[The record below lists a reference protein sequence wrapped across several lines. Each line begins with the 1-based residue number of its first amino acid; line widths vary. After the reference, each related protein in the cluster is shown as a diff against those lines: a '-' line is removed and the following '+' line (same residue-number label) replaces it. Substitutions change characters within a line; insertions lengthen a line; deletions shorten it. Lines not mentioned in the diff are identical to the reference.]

1 MKAVLKQELEIHPM
15 RFAVIPLII
24 SAALHVLG
32 FILVDFAYESL
43 FLILPAVL
51 YCVLSVFLLR
61 GSKRATW
68 LALLYMVGGIAGTF
82 IEFMGPLIAPS
93 PVLFGII
100 ASDAAV
106 AGLLVRVLWL
116 DRKAYETQ

>member
-43 FLILPAVL
+43 FLIFPAVV
-51 YCVLSVFLLR
+51 YCVLSAFLLR

-68 LALLYMVGGIAGTF
+68 LARLCMVGGIAGTF

-93 PVLFGII
+93 PVLVGII

-116 DRKAYETQ
+116 DRKAHETP